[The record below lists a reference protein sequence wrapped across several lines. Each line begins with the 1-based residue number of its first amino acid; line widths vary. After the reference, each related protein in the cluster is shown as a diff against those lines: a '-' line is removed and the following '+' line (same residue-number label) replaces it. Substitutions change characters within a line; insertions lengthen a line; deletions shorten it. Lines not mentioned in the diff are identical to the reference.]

1 MNFNSKS
8 PFEKQSPFSSQSS
21 SPFDAQSMFTDKTSI
36 KNKSF
41 DKKSSFDSYNSFDK
55 KPSKEAVDLSKYE
68 DMSGHTESRKVRKFF
83 YFAIP
88 VVVLEI
94 IAILCISIYL
104 IILPK
109 NFCTISTN
117 YKNAVVYVNGKETD
131 KFRFQQPK
139 ESVDRYYYGVD
150 ISIKIQDEGT
160 YQVSFYLHSDDYQVT
175 AETSAVRQDNT
186 YYLQVNGGETTSL
199 VSAITL
205 KSDSKSKDFDVKMQ
219 INVSKL

>member
-1 MNFNSKS
+1 MFN
-8 PFEKQSPFSSQSS
+8 
-21 SPFDAQSMFTDKTSI
+21 DKTSI

-41 DKKSSFDSYNSFDK
+41 NKKSSFDSYNSFDK
-55 KPSKEAVDLSKYE
+55 KPNKEAVDLSKYE

-117 YKNAVVYVNGKETD
+117 YKNAVVYVAYPNKEKVYMGD
-131 KFRFQQPK
+131 A
-139 ESVDRYYYGVD
+139 SD
-150 ISIKIQDEGT
+150 ISADDRIFVRMT
-160 YQVSFYLHSDDYQVT
+160 Y
-175 AETSAVRQDNT
+175 N
-186 YYLQVNGGETTSL
+186 
-199 VSAITL
+199 
-205 KSDSKSKDFDVKMQ
+205 DVKE
-219 INVSKL
+219 IVIIK